1 MASGF
6 KILNGVSDWI
16 RNSVGPEAQNRADD
30 ETVEDEETADAED
43 DDTSGESDD
52 YDAPACCSA
61 ASSTDVTVL
70 DP

>member
-1 MASGF
+1 MSPGI
-6 KILNGVSDWI
+6 KILNGVSNWI
-16 RNSVGPEAQNRADD
+16 RNSVGPEAENRGNDAASDSD
-30 ETVEDEETADAED
+30 ETDED
-43 DDTSGESDD
+43 DSNGQSSD

>member
-1 MASGF
+1 MAPGI

-16 RNSVGPEAQNRADD
+16 RNSVGPEAANRADD
-30 ETVEDEETADAED
+30 EPVDDEETAEAEEEN
-43 DDTSGESDD
+43 GESSD